1 MYLDYNLKTSAE
13 RINHVRNIL
22 SNSNEPIS
30 KSFLEYASDYIL
42 FLREKGQT
50 KSEKE
55 TEHSLQT
62 MNRAA
67 TVSKRETSLEQIML
81 SLENGEDGLYALINN
96 DKNQLL
102 DRKEKIQEA
111 QYEENPLLKEKR
123 KQIEDLSAQFKA
135 TPKGKKRYLLKK
147 QIIET

>member
-13 RINHVRNIL
+13 RINHVQKIL
-22 SNSNEPIS
+22 SSGAPVS
-30 KSFLEYASDYIL
+30 KSFLEYAADYIL
-42 FLREKGQT
+42 FMREGGQT
-50 KSEKE
+50 KSEKNA
-55 TEHSLQT
+55 EHPMQT
-62 MNRAA
+62 ANRAT
-67 TVSKRETSLEQIML
+67 TVSKRETSLEQIVL

-102 DRKEKIQEA
+102 DRKEKIEES
-111 QYEENPLLKEKR
+111 QYEKNPLLTEKR
-123 KQIEDLSAQFKA
+123 KQIESLTAQFKE